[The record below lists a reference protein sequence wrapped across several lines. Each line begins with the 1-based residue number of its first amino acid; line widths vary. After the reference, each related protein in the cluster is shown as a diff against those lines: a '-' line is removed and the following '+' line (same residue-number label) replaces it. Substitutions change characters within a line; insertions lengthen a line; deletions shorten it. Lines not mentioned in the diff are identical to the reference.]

1 MQVHAAPLVDNRYI
15 PLVDTY
21 YNHNSKL
28 PEPSSTSLLST
39 TPEEI
44 QRNLAAWRALEQ
56 RLHIVV

>member
-1 MQVHAAPLVDNRYI
+1 MEVHAAPLVSKYV

-28 PEPSSTSLLST
+28 PKPSSTSLLST

-44 QRNLAAWRALEQ
+44 QRNLAAWRQQLE

>member
-1 MQVHAAPLVDNRYI
+1 MEVNAAPLVSKYV

-21 YNHNSKL
+21 YNHNNKL

-44 QRNLAAWRALEQ
+44 QRNLAAWREHEH
-56 RLHIVV
+56 RIHIVV